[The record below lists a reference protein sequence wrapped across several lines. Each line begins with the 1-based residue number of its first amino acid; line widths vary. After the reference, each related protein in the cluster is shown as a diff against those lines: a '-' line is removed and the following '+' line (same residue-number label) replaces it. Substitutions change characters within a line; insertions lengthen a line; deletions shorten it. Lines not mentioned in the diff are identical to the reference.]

1 MENNPTFEDSNS
13 GIFIPNKCTED
24 QSKTILVTD
33 KNVDLID
40 TTGRKVSV
48 GDTVL
53 IFNENN
59 PGTEKK
65 WSLETVE
72 KHEGKLYFCFPKYMG
87 GILTQV
93 SKVKKDHIVIIQS
106 GSEYLLFLNDKFGF
120 KK

>member
-1 MENNPTFEDSNS
+1 MEKIIIVSDNN
-13 GIFIPNKCTED
+13 I
-24 QSKTILVTD
+24 
-33 KNVDLID
+33 DLID

-72 KHEGKLYFCFPKYMG
+72 EHEGNLYFCFPKYMG
-87 GILTQV
+87 GILTKV